1 MPRILY
7 VPSPTSWAFAFGEG
21 DLPQTFT
28 LPAGA
33 DAGEVIF
40 TASDGGGSPPDPEG
54 VIGTV
59 VIDGGAPIDTACLTV
74 GSESIPIPALS
85 TTVTVSVAK
94 GCNAGPDPTI
104 VEVSG
109 VNT

>member
-1 MPRILY
+1 MPRVLY
-7 VPSPTSWAFAFGEG
+7 VPSPTTWAFAFIEGE
-21 DLPQTFT
+21 LPQTFT
-28 LPAGA
+28 LPASA
-33 DAGEVIF
+33 QAGEVTF
-40 TASDGGGSPPDPEG
+40 TASNGPSSPDDPEG
-54 VIGTV
+54 VIGHV

-85 TTVTVSVAK
+85 TTVTVSITK
-94 GCNAGPDPTI
+94 GCNGGTDATN